1 MSLATAARLA
11 RRELRAGLRGFYIFL
26 ACLAL
31 GVAAI
36 AGVGTVR
43 TAIQAGLDREG
54 AALLGGDAEIELTY
68 RYANEDELAW
78 MTETALRVSEVVDF
92 RSMAVVGDER
102 ALTQVKAVDDL
113 YPLIGTMQLDP
124 AMPLDQALEG
134 IGTLPG
140 GVMAKA
146 LADRFGLVA
155 GDTFRLG
162 SQDFTLSAI
171 ITREPDDAGAGF
183 SLGPRTLVRSVDLA
197 TSGLLGPGTLFE
209 TKYRLDLPDTA
220 DLEVT
225 EQEARDV
232 FSASGIRW
240 RDSRNGAPGVE
251 RFVNRLGSF
260 LVIVG
265 LSGLAVGGVG
275 VSAAVQAY
283 LQRKTGVIA
292 TLKTLGAT
300 RSTIFQSY
308 FLQVMAIAVIG
319 IALGLIIGA
328 GLPLALA
335 PLITASLPIPA
346 EFAIYPMPLIEA
358 AIYGILTA
366 LLFTLIPLARTEAI
380 RPATLFRDALGGK
393 GAWPRPAYLIATALL
408 VALLVG
414 TAVSFSDAPT
424 LTLWTALGIAAALL
438 VLFGAAKGII
448 ALSRRLSRHAH
459 GLPALRWAL
468 AAIGGPRQEATSVVL
483 SLGLGLSVLAAVGQ
497 IDGNL
502 RYAIARDLPERAP
515 SYFFVDIQTDQLDG
529 FLQRVETDPSVTKV
543 DTAPMLRGVVTQI
556 NDVPA
561 LEVAPDHWVVRGD
574 RGITY
579 ADKLPERTIITEG
592 EYWPEGYDGPP
603 QISFAAEEAEEIGL
617 KLGDTLTIN
626 VLGRDIKGTIT
637 SFRQVDFSNAGI
649 GFVLTM
655 NPAALRG
662 APHTHIATVYSDT
675 ENEAQILRDLAT
687 AYPNITAI
695 RVRDAVERVAE
706 VLKSIAA
713 AASYGA
719 GMTLLTGF
727 LVLLGASAAGEP
739 GRTYEAAVLKTL
751 GATRARILSSF
762 AIRSMIMGA
771 AAGLVALIAG
781 ITAGWAVSIFVM
793 ETDFTITWSS
803 AILIVLGGIFANLA
817 AGFASAWRSLRV
829 RPARVLRAKD

>member
-43 TAIQAGLDREG
+43 SAIQAGLDREG

-68 RYANEDELAW
+68 RYANEDELTW

-124 AMPLDQALEG
+124 AVPLEQALDG
-134 IGTLPG
+134 NGALPG

-146 LADRFGLVA
+146 LADRLGLVA
-155 GDTFRLG
+155 GDSFRLG

-197 TSGLLGPGTLFE
+197 NSGLLGPGTLFE

-319 IALGLIIGA
+319 IAIGLIIGA

-346 EFAIYPMPLIEA
+346 EFAIYPIPLMEA

-424 LTLWTALGIAAALL
+424 LTLWTALGIATALL

-448 ALSRRLSRHAH
+448 ALSRRLSRHAN

-515 SYFFVDIQTDQLDG
+515 SYFFVDIQTDQLEG

-543 DTAPMLRGVVTQI
+543 DTAPMLRGVV
-556 NDVPA
+556 
-561 LEVAPDHWVVRGD
+561 
-574 RGITY
+574 
-579 ADKLPERTIITEG
+579 
-592 EYWPEGYDGPP
+592 
-603 QISFAAEEAEEIGL
+603 
-617 KLGDTLTIN
+617 
-626 VLGRDIKGTIT
+626 
-637 SFRQVDFSNAGI
+637 
-649 GFVLTM
+649 
-655 NPAALRG
+655 
-662 APHTHIATVYSDT
+662 
-675 ENEAQILRDLAT
+675 
-687 AYPNITAI
+687 
-695 RVRDAVERVAE
+695 
-706 VLKSIAA
+706 
-713 AASYGA
+713 
-719 GMTLLTGF
+719 
-727 LVLLGASAAGEP
+727 
-739 GRTYEAAVLKTL
+739 
-751 GATRARILSSF
+751 
-762 AIRSMIMGA
+762 
-771 AAGLVALIAG
+771 
-781 ITAGWAVSIFVM
+781 
-793 ETDFTITWSS
+793 
-803 AILIVLGGIFANLA
+803 
-817 AGFASAWRSLRV
+817 
-829 RPARVLRAKD
+829 